1 MSENIRKGGISVE
14 TQNIFPVIKKWLY
27 SDKDI
32 FLRELVSN
40 GCDAVTKHK
49 RLVSLGEAPS
59 REENYRVDVV
69 LDTELGTLTVK
80 DNGIGMD
87 EEEIEEEYGDE
98 IAEYR
103 EFANCE
109 DHDESMI
116 RSFQFCLGDCT
127 VDVGCLVHGYS
138 ELVAAYA
145 EYAEDKWTLDEWRLI
160 PEIEETDE
168 NLHDLDDELRSL
180 NDDCGSNITL
190 KYFIPNEFE
199 D

>member
-1 MSENIRKGGISVE
+1 MWYALIDGRSSCVAMTHLAWG
-14 TQNIFPVIKKWLY
+14 TL
-27 SDKDI
+27 KDI
-32 FLRELVSN
+32 ANDLINE
-40 GCDAVTKHK
+40 CDLLIETM
-49 RLVSLGEAPS
+49 
-59 REENYRVDVV
+59 
-69 LDTELGTLTVK
+69 TE
-80 DNGIGMD
+80 GMD

-168 NLHDLDDELRSL
+168 NLHDLDDELRLL